1 MAVAMKGDPL
11 ATPYQ
16 FHPKFERAVVF
27 LACADMRFYGL
38 VGHRLES
45 NALANPTCRL
55 CLDAAHAIA
64 KDLGHGPGNT
74 LLVIQ
79 RLSRWR
85 TDGKVTHDDVL
96 AADTYL
102 EEGEAAH
109 LQADLFV
116 NELVPII
123 RQRMRDEATR
133 EMITASASGVDEDIA
148 AVEDKLTRA
157 RALGRVEQGI
167 GTKVSRHSFD
177 EIVRARYMD
186 RLPMGIAELDV
197 LIDGG
202 VPRGT
207 LTVALGDQ
215 KSGKS
220 MFSSHLTAST
230 SLRGQLCA
238 YASLEVPRHA
248 VLARIKANLT
258 GVPTNALLNG
268 DVEAARQIMEEL
280 EPRMGPIYV
289 QNFPAKSTKV
299 ADLRQ
304 WVDQVEQAEGRKLD
318 LLVVDYLDK
327 VIPPRA
333 MDKVGSNYAGAG
345 SVYEDARVWA
355 EQKGFWCFSPT
366 QSTGR
371 DKGRGKHKGGGG
383 GESSSRDILD
393 MGDEADSVEKSRV
406 ADLFITLNPRNEG
419 KALLFYVAGN
429 RHGASRLATTPIP
442 VDFACGRIAPVD
454 LDASAVEDW

>member
-1 MAVAMKGDPL
+1 MAMKGDPL
-11 ATPYQ
+11 VTPYQ
-16 FHPKFERAVVF
+16 FHPKFERAVVW
-27 LACADMRFYGL
+27 LACADQRFYGL
-38 VGHRLES
+38 VAHKLEG
-45 NALANPTCRL
+45 NALANETCRL
-55 CLDAAHAIA
+55 CLEAAHAIA
-64 KDLGHGPGNT
+64 KDLGHGPGST

-85 TDGKVTHDDVL
+85 TDGKVTHEQVL

-102 EEGEAAH
+102 DEGEAAH
-109 LQADLFV
+109 LQSEPFI

-133 EMITASASGVDEDIA
+133 TLITATASGVDEDIA
-148 AVEDKLTRA
+148 AGEDMLTRA
-157 RALGRVEQGI
+157 RSLGRVENGI

-186 RLPMGIAELDV
+186 RLPFGIAELDV

-220 MFSSHLTAST
+220 MLSSHLTAST
-230 SLRGQLCA
+230 SLRGQFCA

-248 VLARIKANLT
+248 VLARLKANLT

-268 DVEAARQIMEEL
+268 DTEAARQIMEEL

-299 ADLRQ
+299 SELRQ
-304 WVDQVEQAEGRKLD
+304 WVDQLEQAEGRKLD

-327 VIPPRA
+327 VIPPKA
-333 MDKVGSNYAGAG
+333 MDKTGSNYQGAG

-355 EQKGFWCFSPT
+355 EQKGFWLFSPT
-366 QSTGR
+366 QSQGR

-383 GESSSRDILD
+383 GGESSTRDILD

-419 KALLFYVAGN
+419 KAILFYVAGN

-454 LDASAVEDW
+454 LMAGAVEDW